1 MSVASGGRRML
12 CMLAIGLGWAL
23 IAAGEAQGQP
33 PVRYHL
39 RIPSQPLDSALQEF
53 ARQSGLQVIYF
64 SGITAGLR
72 APALDGYYTLETA
85 MRALLADSGLTCRV
99 INSKTVEIRPP
110 AGTRSPRDRAD
121 QHTTNIPDGVGIGA
135 PRRCCLE
142 TSAPGALAGAR
153 RRAGQGPGPAPPAG
167 NGWAWVTPFG
177 GCTQPRILNDV
188 ELMSRGIRSCAR

>member
-12 CMLAIGLGWAL
+12 CMLAVGLGWAL
-23 IAAGEAQGQP
+23 IAAGGAQVEP

-85 MRALLADSGLTCRV
+85 MQALLADSGLTCRV
-99 INSKTVEIRPP
+99 INSRTVEIRPL
-110 AGTRSPRDRAD
+110 AGTHSPRDRPD
-121 QHTTNIPDGVGIGA
+121 QHTTNTQDDVGIGA
-135 PRRCCLE
+135 ARRCCLE
-142 TSAPGALAGAR
+142 TSVPGALAGAR
-153 RRAGQGPGPAPPAG
+153 RRAGTGSGPSPPAG

-177 GCTQPRILNDV
+177 GCTPPQILNDV
-188 ELMSRGIRSCAR
+188 DLMSQGIRPCAR